1 MLFYWVRFKKMF
13 VEIGNGG
20 EMKVFK
26 THLFRFLLVLPVAFA
41 LISAPVNAESIRDKV
56 KDAYAELAE
65 ASDAVVQAQQD
76 LAKTRTKMPAAQR
89 ALAHANG
96 VEGQATLKYN
106 RAAANLL
113 SAQQAYALAKARVAA
128 KQAEIVE
135 LQTKVNQFAR
145 AVYQQGQTSQWEIV
159 LQSESPADLTSRM
172 QTIKAVSQASAA
184 SLDRLLAAKVQLKE
198 NAAEA
203 ESERVRMQ
211 ALETEAQINLEAAQ
225 AAQDEAALAKAKVD
239 WLISQEAAAVASAE
253 QNRKKEQRQLNY
265 LLAEQIR
272 LANLSNSGSQGT
284 GDPQATGPLS
294 WPVPGYAAGSASVQH
309 VGPRVLSSGRYSCHT
324 GQDIPAPTG
333 ANIVSSANGVVLFAG
348 WNWGYG
354 YMTLVDHGNGLVT
367 AYTHQS
373 RLFVKKGQSVVEG
386 QHIGDVGNTGAFSAG
401 AHLHYEVHV
410 NGYNYD
416 PMGWFGG
423 SRKVVACAPTR
434 GL

>member
-1 MLFYWVRFKKMF
+1 M
-13 VEIGNGG
+13 GG
-20 EMKVFK
+20 KVK
-26 THLFRFLLVLPVAFA
+26 IRNARILRLLLILPLALA
-41 LISAPVNAESIRDKV
+41 LISAPVNADSIRNKV
-56 KDAYAELAE
+56 KDAYAELAA
-65 ASDAVVQAQQD
+65 ASDAVVQARKD
-76 LAKTRTKMPAAQR
+76 LAATRAKMPDAQH

-96 VEGQATLKYN
+96 VEGHATLKYN
-106 RAAANLL
+106 AAAANLV

-128 KQAEIVE
+128 KQAEIVD
-135 LQTKVNQFAR
+135 LQTKVDQFAR

-159 LQSESPADLTSRM
+159 LQSQSPADLTSRM

-184 SLDRLLAAKVQLKE
+184 SLDRLLAAKVQLKQD
-198 NAAEA
+198 AAEA

-211 ALETEAQINLEAAQ
+211 ALETEAQIDLEAAQ
-225 AAQDEAALAKAKVD
+225 AAQDVAALAKAKVD
-239 WLISQEAAAVASAE
+239 WLISQESAALDSAE

-272 LANLSNSGSQGT
+272 LANLSNSGSHGT

-294 WPVPGYAAGSASVQH
+294 WPVPGYSAGGASVQH

-333 ANIVSSANGVVLFAG
+333 ANIVSAANGVVLFAG

-354 YMTLVDHGNGLVT
+354 NMTLVDHGNGLVT

-373 RLFVKKGQSVVEG
+373 RLFVSKGQTVVEG

-401 AHLHYEVHV
+401 AHLHFEVHV

-423 SRKVVACAPTR
+423 SRRVVACAPTR